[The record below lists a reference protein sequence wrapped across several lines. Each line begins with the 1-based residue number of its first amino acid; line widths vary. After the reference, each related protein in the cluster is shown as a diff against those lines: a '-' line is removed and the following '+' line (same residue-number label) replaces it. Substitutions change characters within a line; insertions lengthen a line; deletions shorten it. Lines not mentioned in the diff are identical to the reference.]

1 VRRWGRVAAA
11 AVVCLAIAGAL
22 VFAIGGGGDSSSSD
36 GAPLPGGR
44 ASRAAVRAAAA
55 NPVTVSPLPGTADA
69 SPATQ
74 ISFLGGAGTQV
85 ADVRVIGSVSG
96 VHGGRVERY
105 STGTGASFLPAH
117 PFVQGE
123 RVTVHA
129 LVGTGTPGQPATTS
143 FQIAHQATYTH
154 REFPN
159 NPGSSRDIQHYSS
172 APSLTP
178 STVQITTPAQRGA
191 TPGDLML
198 APYQGEGTPGPM
210 ITDQAG
216 NLIWFHPLPAHDEA
230 TNLQVQQYEGK
241 PVLSWWQ
248 GRILEVGFGQG
259 EDVLYNSSY
268 QRVAVV
274 RAGNGYKA
282 DLHEIRLTPQGTA
295 WIDVFDPVH
304 LNLSSVHG
312 SPDGIVSD
320 SVIQEIDI
328 KTGLVM
334 WEWHAIGHI
343 SFAESHNPLPP
354 QGPSYPWDYI
364 HINSVD
370 PGSSGDVLLS
380 ARNSWTLYDV
390 DLHSGGFRWRLGDQH
405 SSFRLGSGTR
415 FYWQHDA
422 EFQPGGLISVFDNGS
437 DPPKERQ
444 SRGLL
449 LAPNAA
455 TPTVTLVHQY
465 TNPTRRLLAESQGNM
480 LSLADGN
487 WLLGYGRLPNFT
499 EYSSSGEVLLDGT
512 LGRNVQ
518 NFRTYLAPWSA
529 TPTSAPSVAVSGSR
543 GALDVAASWNGATE
557 VASWQVLAGPS
568 PQALTVAASSGRRGF
583 ETTIPLRS
591 SAAYVAVRALNGAGA
606 VIGASATVKA

>member
-1 VRRWGRVAAA
+1 VTRRGRVAAA
-11 AVVCLAIAGAL
+11 AAVCLAIAGAL
-22 VFAIGGGGDSSSSD
+22 VFVIAGRDDSSFSD
-36 GAPLPGGR
+36 GASLGGAGGPG
-44 ASRAAVRAAAA
+44 RAAVSAAAA
-55 NPVTVSPLPGTADA
+55 NPVTVSPMPGTEDA

-74 ISFLGGAGTQV
+74 ISFLGADGTQV
-85 ADVRVIGSVSG
+85 ADVRVVGSVSG
-96 VHGGRVERY
+96 VHSGHLESY
-105 STGTGASFLPAH
+105 STGTGASFLPAR

-129 LVGTGTPGQPATTS
+129 LVGTGTPDQGASTS

-178 STVQITTPAQRGA
+178 STVRLTTPAQPGA
-191 TPGDLML
+191 TSGDFML

-210 ITDQAG
+210 IVDQAG
-216 NLIWFHPLPAHDEA
+216 DLIWFHPLPAHDEA

-241 PVLSWWQ
+241 PVLTWWQ

-259 EDVLYNSSY
+259 EDVIYNTSY
-268 QRVAVV
+268 QRVAVI

-295 WIDVFDPVH
+295 WIDVFDPVRM
-304 LNLSSVHG
+304 NLSSVHG
-312 SPDGIVSD
+312 SPNGIVSD

-343 SFAESHNPLPP
+343 SFGESHNPLPP
-354 QGPSYPWDYI
+354 SGYPWDYI

-405 SSFRLGSGTR
+405 SSFRLGPGTR

-422 EFQPGGLISVFDNGS
+422 EFQPEGLISLFDNGS
-437 DPPKERQ
+437 DPPKEKQ

-449 LAPNAA
+449 LNPDAA
-455 TPTVTLVHQY
+455 THTVTLVHQY
-465 TNPTRRLLAESQGNM
+465 TNPTKTLLAESQGNM
-480 LSLADGN
+480 LSLPGGS

-499 EYSSSGEVLLDGT
+499 EFSASGHVLLDAT
-512 LGRNVQ
+512 LGLNVQ
-518 NFRTYLAPWSA
+518 NFRTYLAPWKA
-529 TPTSAPSVAVSGSR
+529 TPTSAPSIAVSG
-543 GALDVAASWNGATE
+543 GAGSLSVAASWNGATE
-557 VASWQVLAGPS
+557 VASWQVLAGSS
-568 PQALTVAASSGRRGF
+568 PTSLTVAASAPRSGF
-583 ETTIPLRS
+583 QTTIPVKV
-591 SAAYVAVRALNGAGA
+591 AATYLAVQALDSAGA
-606 VIGASATVKA
+606 VLGTSVTVKA

>member
-1 VRRWGRVAAA
+1 MRWGRIAAA
-11 AVVCLAIAGAL
+11 AVPCVLAVAGL
-22 VFAIGGGGDSSSSD
+22 VFAISGSENTSSSD
-36 GAPLPGGR
+36 GASLGGAG
-44 ASRAAVRAAAA
+44 ASSRSEASAAA
-55 NPVTVSPLPGTADA
+55 NPVTVSPMPGTEDA
-69 SPATQ
+69 SRATQ
-74 ISFLGGAGTQV
+74 ISFLGGPGTQV
-85 ADVRVIGSVSG
+85 ADVRVVGSVSG
-96 VHGGRVERY
+96 VHAGRLESY
-105 STGTGASFLPAH
+105 STGTGASFLPSH

-123 RVTVHA
+123 RVTVRA
-129 LVGTGTPGQPATTS
+129 RVGSGAPSQAASTS
-143 FQIAHQATYTH
+143 FRIAHQATFTH

-178 STVQITTPAQRGA
+178 STVRVTTPARPGA
-191 TPGDLML
+191 TPGDLLL

-210 ITDQAG
+210 IADQAG

-230 TNLQVQQYEGK
+230 TNLEVQQYEGK
-241 PVLSWWQ
+241 PVLTWWQ

-259 EDVLYNSSY
+259 EDVLYNTSY

-295 WIDVFDPVH
+295 WIDVFDPIH
-304 LNLSSVHG
+304 MNLSSVRG
-312 SPDGIVSD
+312 SPNGIVSD

-343 SFAESHNPLPP
+343 SLRESHNPLPP
-354 QGPSYPWDYI
+354 SRYPWDYI

-390 DLHSGGFRWRLGDQH
+390 DLHSGGFRWRLGDQR
-405 SSFRLGSGTR
+405 SAFRLGRGTR

-422 EFQPGGLISVFDNGS
+422 EFQPDGLISVFDNGS
-437 DPPKERQ
+437 DPPKEKQ

-449 LAPNAA
+449 LKPDAA
-455 TPTVTLVHQY
+455 THTVTLVHQY
-465 TNPTRRLLAESQGNM
+465 TNPSKTLLAESQGNM
-480 LSLADGN
+480 LGLPGGN

-499 EYSSSGEVLLDGT
+499 EFSASGHVLLDAT

-518 NFRTYLAPWSA
+518 NFRTYLAPWKA
-529 TPTSAPSVAVSGSR
+529 TPTSAPSIAVSGSP
-543 GALDVAASWNGATE
+543 GALSVAASWNGATE
-557 VASWQVLAGPS
+557 VSSWQVLAGAS
-568 PQALTVAASSGRRGF
+568 PASLAVAASAPRSGF
-583 ETTIPLRS
+583 QTTIPLRS
-591 SAAYVAVRALNGAGA
+591 SAAYVAVRALDGAGA
-606 VIGASATVKA
+606 VIGTSATVKS